1 MRLCVQAVPTASQ
14 RMLFGALPLA
24 AFLLLCR
31 PVSAQDQLV
40 VSFDDRRGWLGLE
53 IRFEIEEAPGPPAS
67 RSEVLVIAGVIPDSP
82 AEGAGVQAGDI
93 LVEIDGAPA
102 SRQELRRLERE
113 LDVGTPVDLS
123 LDRAGEA
130 LSLTLEAD
138 EPPSDLRRRIV
149 TVRRLVRGNAGDG
162 SFDIRVDLDSL
173 RAEVEAI
180 SLDRLQEV
188 RLRVD
193 SIRALSEERMAEVR
207 ESLERSREG
216 LEAVF
221 WPMVWGQ
228 GVVAGAELTE
238 LNPSLGRYFGVD
250 EGVLVTD
257 VTAGSPA
264 AEGGVEPGDV
274 IVEVDGEEVT
284 SVRDVRGLFSR
295 LSFGRT
301 RRTNR
306 DAPGR
311 SGIPITVV
319 REGERLELIML
330 R

>member
-228 GVVAGAELTE
+228 GVVAGDR
-238 LNPSLGRYFGVD
+238 SLS
-250 EGVLVTD
+250 T
-257 VTAGSPA
+257 P
-264 AEGGVEPGDV
+264 
-274 IVEVDGEEVT
+274 
-284 SVRDVRGLFSR
+284 VRHSW
-295 LSFGRT
+295 
-301 RRTNR
+301 
-306 DAPGR
+306 
-311 SGIPITVV
+311 
-319 REGERLELIML
+319 ELI
-330 R
+330 REQSPVS